1 MQRLTKKQFERFL
14 EVAFKDA
21 EMPEELWV
29 SQREIEMHPEAFKL
43 YRIRKTDQGLVKLYK
58 MKCK

>member
-1 MQRLTKKQFERFL
+1 MHKLTKKKFEEFL
-14 EVAFKDA
+14 EEAFKDSKP
-21 EMPEELWV
+21 PEEMWV

-58 MKCK
+58 MK